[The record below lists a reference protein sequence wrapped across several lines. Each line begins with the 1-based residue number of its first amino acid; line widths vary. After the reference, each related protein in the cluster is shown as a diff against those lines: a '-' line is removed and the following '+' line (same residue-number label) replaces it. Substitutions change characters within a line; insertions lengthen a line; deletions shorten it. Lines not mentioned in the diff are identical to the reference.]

1 MRHVLHSLSLL
12 AVAGAALLLGEATAS
27 AQPYYGPAYGPPP
40 SYRAAPRYAAP
51 YTGYGYHTH
60 DGFFLRLNAGFGYL
74 TASEDYGGGDEVTYS
89 GMGGSYGV
97 ALGGAL
103 APNLILYGEM
113 LGTTVVNADY
123 RDTGGVVG
131 LSGYDVTMFGFGP
144 GIAYYLQPANV
155 YFSGTLAISKVSFS
169 FTDVDYDDSAG
180 ETDFGIGLSFMCGK
194 EWWITRDWGI
204 GIAGRL
210 HWANMR
216 DTLLDTRINS
226 LAASLL
232 FSATYN

>member
-1 MRHVLHSLSLL
+1 MRHVFRSLILL
-12 AVAGAALLLGEATAS
+12 AVAGGTLLLGEAS
-27 AQPYYGPAYGPPP
+27 AAAQTYYGPAYGPPP
-40 SYRAAPRYAAP
+40 GYRAGPRYAAP
-51 YTGYGYHTH
+51 SGYGYQTH

-74 TASEDYGGGDEVTYS
+74 TASEDYGGGDQVTYS
-89 GMGGSYGV
+89 GMGGSYG
-97 ALGGAL
+97 AAFGGVIGA
-103 APNLILYGEM
+103 NLILYGEL

-123 RDTGGVVG
+123 RDTGGAVG
-131 LSGYDVTMFGFGP
+131 LSGYDVTMFGLGP
-144 GIAYYLQPANV
+144 GIAYYLEPANV

-194 EWWITRDWGI
+194 EWWVTRDWGI

-210 HWANMR
+210 HWASMR
-216 DTLLDTRINS
+216 DTLYDARINGW
-226 LAASLL
+226 AASLL